1 MRSSLNAD
9 LKVTSTFGHPSVLV
23 GSVLVRL
30 ARLLVSSL
38 SDLPAW
44 LPESQRIWVQVS
56 HHTSSC
62 PVNDTVRG
70 VLSVWQDVLHD
81 VTCFQSVLLAPAF
94 ACEAYADA
102 SADEFSMGLGGYI
115 KFTSGVKRFFQCT
128 FRSRVLCLLFLVT
141 QHESGLSGY
150 PTLRHGSSWL
160 SQLCCGLLSPCFPRP
175 IQTYTSHS
183 VARIPL
189 RNLPRGRACL
199 WHVVFAWC
207 CVNSVTCSVA
217 SAFLHTLS
225 TFLGFL
231 ATLLIV

>member
-1 MRSSLNAD
+1 MEPAKLCRLLELLRSVMFARHVSRHDVERVTGKLVWLSGLFASLRPALAPLYTLQHAPELVLAALTLDQWHAMRSSLNAD
-9 LKVTSTFGHPSVLV
+9 LKVTSTFGHPSVPV

-30 ARLLVSSL
+30 ARLPVSSL
-38 SDLPAW
+38 SDFPAW

-141 QHESGLSGY
+141 QHESGLSY
-150 PTLRHGSSWL
+150 IASWE
-160 SQLCCGLLSPCFPRP
+160 
-175 IQTYTSHS
+175 
-183 VARIPL
+183 
-189 RNLPRGRACL
+189 
-199 WHVVFAWC
+199 
-207 CVNSVTCSVA
+207 
-217 SAFLHTLS
+217 
-225 TFLGFL
+225 
-231 ATLLIV
+231 